1 MKICICCGGFGSGDA
16 GGTCGTCG
24 GNSLFNTS
32 LINHSSLSNYLLN
45 ALYL

>member
-16 GGTCGTCG
+16 GGTCG

-32 LINHSSLSNYLLN
+32 PINYSSLSNYLLN